1 LPFFPPK
8 CLDAPRTRA
17 QPAIGSAVS
26 TGDIRKTPTKLVADQ
41 AQPVPLHVAASVVHQ
56 QLSGSSRGS
65 EDEAYGAILE
75 STALALSHVADI
87 YYLNK
92 QGTLRRI
99 PDEELAV
106 GMFEDGAK
114 VFRTR
119 SGNVYES
126 LSMRRGDMADA
137 IAILRSARG
146 AMSTAGAPAD
156 GTRKDV
162 K

>member
-1 LPFFPPK
+1 M
-8 CLDAPRTRA
+8 
-17 QPAIGSAVS
+17 S

-75 STALALSHVADI
+75 STALALSHVVDI

-137 IAILRSARG
+137 LVILKSAHG
-146 AMSTAGAPAD
+146 AQRAADNPAAEKPKKP
-156 GTRKDV
+156 T
-162 K
+162 